1 MRWLRKLLEKSRR
14 KVAAPNAPTDEQLF
28 QARYIRELKSRAQ
41 QLEIRTVEPL
51 HLEISQPGGE
61 PVQIFLNNAHDQ
73 LKAEPGQLK
82 AEPGAL
88 EALIHGHVSAA
99 LETLGSLT
107 ACLDVSRIVP
117 VVKDRGWLEDMS
129 RAAATAD
136 ASTHEYV
143 YHALNASLVI
153 VYAEDSPNSIRYL
166 DRTAFEAA
174 GLDTEDYGP
183 RALRNLQQLLP
194 AIEVE
199 NAGELLMLV
208 AGGSYE
214 ASLLLFDW
222 LWDGNGLEVHGDIV
236 AAIPARDLLL
246 ITGSK
251 DVQGMRQLRE
261 IAANAFDESP
271 YHLTRDLFVR
281 RDGQWLEFP
290 G

>member
-1 MRWLRKLLEKSRR
+1 MRWLRKLLGKGRR
-14 KVAAPNAPTDEQLF
+14 TVAPPDAPTDEQLF
-28 QARYIRELKSRAQ
+28 QARYIRDLQARLPA
-41 QLEIRTVEPL
+41 LEIRVIEAL
-51 HLEISQPGGE
+51 HLEISQPGGA
-61 PVQIFLNNAHDQ
+61 PVQIFLTNAYDQ
-73 LKAEPGQLK
+73 FKTDPD
-82 AEPGAL
+82 AL
-88 EALIHGHVSAA
+88 EALIQGHVSAA

-129 RAAATAD
+129 RAAATVDVAN
-136 ASTHEYV
+136 HEYV
-143 YHALNASLVI
+143 YHALNASLVV

-166 DRTAFEAA
+166 NRTALAAA
-174 GLDTEDYGP
+174 GLATDDYGP
-183 RALRNLQQLLP
+183 RALRNLQRLLP

-199 NAGELLMLV
+199 NAGDLLMLT

-222 LWDGNGLEVHGDIV
+222 LWDGNGLEVRGDVV

-251 DVQGMRQLRE
+251 DVQGLRQLRE
-261 IAANAFDESP
+261 IAASAFDDSP
-271 YHLTRDLFVR
+271 YHLTRELFVR